1 MHIDNQISE
10 QIPILRGVRQGDPIS
25 PKLFTATIQEV
36 FKEANLETKGIRIDG
51 ETLSDLRFADDVALL
66 TKSTQDMEHQLNSV
80 NKESLKVGLK
90 IHRGK
95 TKFMT
100 NMKTTNT
107 IQIEGTEIEKVDD
120 YKYLGQTIAME
131 NKTNHEVL
139 IRIKAGWG
147 VFSMYKEIFL
157 DKQLPISLKRKVYD
171 QCILPTVTYGCQTWS
186 LTREI
191 LNKLEVSQRAMERKM
206 LNIKLKDKIRNTV
219 IRQRTQIKDVTEK
232 ITKTKWSWA
241 GHIARM
247 TDNRWTIRSTE
258 WRVREGQRRQGRP
271 KRRWRDD
278 LVWQQG
284 VIWSRKAKDRERWK
298 TLAEGYLLQWKD
310 TA

>member
-1 MHIDNQISE
+1 M
-10 QIPILRGVRQGDPIS
+10 
-25 PKLFTATIQEV
+25 
-36 FKEANLETKGIRIDG
+36 
-51 ETLSDLRFADDVALL
+51 
-66 TKSTQDMEHQLNSV
+66 
-80 NKESLKVGLK
+80 
-90 IHRGK
+90 
-95 TKFMT
+95 
-100 NMKTTNT
+100 
-107 IQIEGTEIEKVDD
+107 
-120 YKYLGQTIAME
+120 
-131 NKTNHEVL
+131 
-139 IRIKAGWG
+139 G
-147 VFSMYKEIFL
+147 VFCMYKEIFL

-241 GHIARM
+241 GDIARM